1 MEEAGRV
8 DFERNRDTLTRV
20 NALEALTA
28 PHPARLSVRDFLLL
42 ANAGAFSDY
51 ARAELIEGEIFV
63 VNAQYRRHARFRG
76 QLARAFAAVL
86 EGRTDGLEVL
96 DECSVTMGDVSM
108 PEPDIVLTIEPIG
121 DGPIPLSSARL
132 IVEVSDTT
140 LSHDLGRKQRLYASH
155 AIPEYWIADLAGGR
169 MLRMWAPE
177 GDGYARRD
185 EWALGARVES
195 ATIAGLGVETAGK
208 L

>member
-96 DECSVTMGDVSM
+96 D
-108 PEPDIVLTIEPIG
+108 
-121 DGPIPLSSARL
+121 
-132 IVEVSDTT
+132 
-140 LSHDLGRKQRLYASH
+140 
-155 AIPEYWIADLAGGR
+155 
-169 MLRMWAPE
+169 
-177 GDGYARRD
+177 
-185 EWALGARVES
+185 
-195 ATIAGLGVETAGK
+195 
-208 L
+208 